1 MLNFTIKKKANIQ
14 KEKFYFLLLKGFI
27 SIKKLLLINSVSN
40 KFVVQTLYLKNF
52 LHSSLTIIQIKY
64 KLELRALIVTLT
76 KSLILVLQKFTIFLL
91 KRSY

>member
-1 MLNFTIKKKANIQ
+1 MH
-14 KEKFYFLLLKGFI
+14 
-27 SIKKLLLINSVSN
+27 SVSN
-40 KFVVQTLYLKNF
+40 KFVVQKLYLKNF